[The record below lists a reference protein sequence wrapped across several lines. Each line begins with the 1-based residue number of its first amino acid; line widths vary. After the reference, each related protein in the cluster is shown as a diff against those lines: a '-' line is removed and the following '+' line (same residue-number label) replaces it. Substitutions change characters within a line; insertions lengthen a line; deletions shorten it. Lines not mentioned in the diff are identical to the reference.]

1 MKKDMDMEQMVKEL
15 EKLVKFKETTSVGD
29 LVLVVMETPLSCL
42 YGLVRSFE
50 RDQKKQG
57 EWWAISLCLL
67 SLPPQEISWILR
79 PEQFTGKE
87 IFTMGGDKRFVKA
100 VDLGPLP
107 VSEEDDGDNYDDTLE
122 AKLAE
127 KLAGKSKRPVLRLV
141 K

>member
-1 MKKDMDMEQMVKEL
+1 MKKEVDMEQMVKEL
-15 EKLVKFKETTSVGD
+15 QKLVKFKETTSVGD

-42 YGLVRSFE
+42 YALVRSFE
-50 RDQKKQG
+50 RDPKKQG
-57 EWWAISLCLL
+57 EWWTISLHLL

-100 VDLGPLP
+100 VDLGPMP
-107 VSEEDDGDNYDDTLE
+107 VPEDQDSDDDILE

-127 KLAGKSKRPVLRLV
+127 KLETKKKRPALRLI